1 MIYKHI
7 DMKFNGP
14 ISNSIFCV
22 IHKSCCSI
30 LHCFLVISI
39 LVIQVMGREVLCNG
53 NCFISETPGLYV
65 YSAKVLHSF
74 SFAVYKYAHF
84 AATEALP
91 HFGNGKEEKWKLYNL
106 CLLA

>member
-7 DMKFNGP
+7 DMKFNGA

-39 LVIQVMGREVLCNG
+39 LVIQVMGREVLCTG
-53 NCFISETPGLYV
+53 SAFISETPGLYMK
-65 YSAKVLHSF
+65 SALVLHSF
-74 SFAVYKYAHF
+74 SFTIYKYAHF
-84 AATEALP
+84 AATQAVP
-91 HFGNGKEEKWKLYNL
+91 HFGKRKEKQWKLYNL

>member
-7 DMKFNGP
+7 DMKFNSA

-39 LVIQVMGREVLCNG
+39 LVMQVMGREVLCNG
-53 NCFISETPGLYV
+53 HCFISETRGLYV
-65 YSAKVLHSF
+65 YSALVLHSF
-74 SFAVYKYAHF
+74 CFAVYKYAHF
-84 AATEALP
+84 ATTQVLP
-91 HFGNGKEEKWKLYNL
+91 NFEKGKEKKWKLYNL
-106 CLLA
+106 YLLA

>member
-7 DMKFNGP
+7 DMKFNGA

-53 NCFISETPGLYV
+53 NWFISEAPGLYV
-65 YSAKVLHSF
+65 YSALVLQFF

-84 AATEALP
+84 AAMQALP
-91 HFGNGKEEKWKLYNL
+91 HFGNGKEKKGKLYNL

>member
-7 DMKFNGP
+7 DMKFNGA

-22 IHKSCCSI
+22 IHRSCCSI
-30 LHCFLVISI
+30 LRCFLVISI

-53 NCFISETPGLYV
+53 NCFISETPGFYV
-65 YSAKVLHSF
+65 YSALVLHSF

-84 AATEALP
+84 AATQALP
-91 HFGNGKEEKWKLYNL
+91 HFGKGKEKKWKLSNL
-106 CLLA
+106 RLPA